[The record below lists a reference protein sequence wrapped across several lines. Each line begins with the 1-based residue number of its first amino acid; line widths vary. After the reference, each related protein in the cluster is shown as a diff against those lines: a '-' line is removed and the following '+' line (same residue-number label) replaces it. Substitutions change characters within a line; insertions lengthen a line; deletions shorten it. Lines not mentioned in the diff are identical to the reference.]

1 MYLMASNQSLT
12 ALVNHSA
19 DVAILKNKHSDIN

>member
-1 MYLMASNQSLT
+1 MHMASNKSLT